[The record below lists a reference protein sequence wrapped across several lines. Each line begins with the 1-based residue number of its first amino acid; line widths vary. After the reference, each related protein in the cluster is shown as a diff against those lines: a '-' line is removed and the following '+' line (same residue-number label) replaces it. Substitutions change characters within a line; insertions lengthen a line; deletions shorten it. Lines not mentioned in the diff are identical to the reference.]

1 MYLCRVKK
9 YCVILG
15 LLLLCCSMSLSVVA
29 QRVTRAPRT
38 NIPYEK
44 YLLKGDSCAMVHDYQ
59 QAQYY
64 YFQAQEQ
71 PKITKTEKKE
81 AYNRIL
87 SMKKY
92 QHLDDLVSNARRLE
106 EGGYASAALKYYN
119 DAIAYARDENIN
131 MVTPTSDFNLEL
143 IRQLSEIEAFLA
155 QSKKYEE
162 MNDQERARQSYIE
175 AVSRSSELNSLMK
188 QNNLSPAFSQTINNI
203 QEFMSRRPEIV
214 LEYRE
219 AYPEHYDSLYDALA
233 TFLHDCMDHVPAVY
247 IPQMTISCSIDSLNF
262 LSSFCEGYKIN
273 YRDNSTDTFLMDVRD
288 VSFIIFDKPLTD
300 KEPFDVRLHQ
310 PYIHG
315 FPMPAKTD
323 FKFFDLYKNQ
333 ILLKARRTKAGVKFS
348 KIYSSYW
355 AVDQEQLLKYQ
366 KYLEPFVLKKPNG
379 SYYVKLTHCHFNGTE
394 ERDVKMAL
402 RKEDL

>member
-1 MYLCRVKK
+1 MKK

-15 LLLLCCSMSLSVVA
+15 LLTLCLNLPLLAVA
-29 QRVTRAPRT
+29 QKVIRAPRT
-38 NIPYEK
+38 NVPYQK
-44 YLLKGDSCAMVHDYQ
+44 YLLKGDSCAMLHDYQ

-119 DAIAYARDENIN
+119 DAIAYAREENIN

-162 MNDQERARQSYIE
+162 MNDQERARQSYVE
-175 AVSRSSELNSLMK
+175 AVTLSSELNSLLK

-203 QEFMSRRPEIV
+203 QEFMSHRPEIM

-219 AYPEHYDSLYDALA
+219 AYPEHYDSLYNALSA
-233 TFLHDCMDHVPAVY
+233 FLHDCMDHTSAIYV
-247 IPQMTISCSIDSLNF
+247 PQMSISCSIDSLGF
-262 LSSFCEGYKIN
+262 VSSFCEGYEIK

-288 VSFIIFDKPLTD
+288 ISFLLFGNPLTGQ
-300 KEPFDVRLHQ
+300 EPFDVRLRQ

-315 FPMPAKTD
+315 FPIPAKTE
-323 FKFFDLYKNQ
+323 FNFFDLYKNQ
-333 ILLKARRTKAGVKFS
+333 IILKVRRAKTGVKFS

-366 KYLEPFVLKKPNG
+366 KYLEPFILKKPQG
-379 SYYVKLTHCHFNGTE
+379 AYYVKLTHCHLNGSE
-394 ERDVKMAL
+394 ERDVKIAL